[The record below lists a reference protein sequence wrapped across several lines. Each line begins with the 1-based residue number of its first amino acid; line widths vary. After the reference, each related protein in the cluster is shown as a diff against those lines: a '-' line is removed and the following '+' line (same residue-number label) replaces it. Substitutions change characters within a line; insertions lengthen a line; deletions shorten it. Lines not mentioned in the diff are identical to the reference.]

1 MSNWT
6 TNDIPDQT
14 GKLVVITGATG
25 GLGYETALALASKG
39 ADVVLTGRNDKKGA
53 EALARIRAVYP
64 AARLSYETL
73 DLGSLKSVAAFAAR
87 FVAAHD
93 HLDVLV
99 NNGGV
104 MMPPTRQTTADGFE
118 LQFGTNYLSHFA
130 LTAQLYAATDPHA
143 ENGTYY
149 GPTGLFEIKGAPGK
163 VGMAGKAKDLAVA
176 ARLWTVSEQLTGVHY
191 PALSRAA

>member
-64 AARLSYETL
+64 AARLI
-73 DLGSLKSVAAFAAR
+73 
-87 FVAAHD
+87 
-93 HLDVLV
+93 
-99 NNGGV
+99 
-104 MMPPTRQTTADGFE
+104 
-118 LQFGTNYLSHFA
+118 
-130 LTAQLYAATDPHA
+130 PH
-143 ENGTYY
+143 
-149 GPTGLFEIKGAPGK
+149 P
-163 VGMAGKAKDLAVA
+163 
-176 ARLWTVSEQLTGVHY
+176 
-191 PALSRAA
+191 